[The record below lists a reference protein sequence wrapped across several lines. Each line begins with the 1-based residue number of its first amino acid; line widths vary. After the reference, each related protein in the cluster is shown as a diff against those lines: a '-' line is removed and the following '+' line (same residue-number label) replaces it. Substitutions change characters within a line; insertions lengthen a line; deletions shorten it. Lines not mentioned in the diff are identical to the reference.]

1 VKNWSPGNW
10 LGWSDRVF
18 GLVFRVMSNIGMWF
32 ALLLAFILTVDVIS
46 RFAFNRPFKGVFEIT
61 ELMMIMV
68 VFLAAAYTQYMKSH
82 ISVDLVYSR
91 FPKKLQTVLDVFL
104 YLMSLGIWAIV
115 TWRAFVY
122 MQYLWEMKTVT
133 DVQLIPVA
141 PFQLILAIGCV
152 MLSIA
157 LLLDLIKSLRKVFSS

>member
-1 VKNWSPGNW
+1 
-10 LGWSDRVF
+10 
-18 GLVFRVMSNIGMWF
+18 
-32 ALLLAFILTVDVIS
+32 
-46 RFAFNRPFKGVFEIT
+46 
-61 ELMMIMV
+61 
-68 VFLAAAYTQYMKSH
+68 MKSH

-122 MQYLWEMKTVT
+122 MQYLLEMRTVT

-157 LLLDLIKSLRKVFSS
+157 LLLDLIKSVRKVFSS